1 MAFAGGLPLQHV
13 VHSVRRT
20 ALSSSTCR
28 LSGKGLRMNSAPRV
42 DGDITGTILRLDT
55 ELSGAW
61 SSEGTK
67 GAGQRSKEWFQQQE
81 QERLRKVNSVRVRHI
96 LVSTSDLALQLMDQ
110 LRTFK
115 TDFADLAAQ
124 ISNCESSRNEGGNVG
139 WVSEADSFL
148 DDVLPLAA
156 RQAALSKKPGTQF
169 TTQLPF
175 FTSTKVQILTLA
187 ELLFLQE
194 T

>member
-1 MAFAGGLPLQHV
+1 
-13 VHSVRRT
+13 
-20 ALSSSTCR
+20 
-28 LSGKGLRMNSAPRV
+28 MNSAPRV

-156 RQAALSKKPGTQF
+156 RQAALSKKPGTRF
-169 TTQLPF
+169 TTQFPF
-175 FTSTKVQILTLA
+175 FTGTKVQILTPA
-187 ELLFLQE
+187 ELLVLQE